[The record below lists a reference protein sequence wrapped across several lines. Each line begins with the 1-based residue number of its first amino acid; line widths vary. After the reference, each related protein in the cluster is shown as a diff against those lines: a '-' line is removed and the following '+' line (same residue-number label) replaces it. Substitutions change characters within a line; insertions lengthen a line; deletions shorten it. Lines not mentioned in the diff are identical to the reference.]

1 MRPVL
6 LITAGTSGI
15 GQAICR
21 AGAVAGFDVA
31 INFHRAEAAA
41 EALAAKLRA
50 GGANAIAVQA
60 DVTCEVGVVRMFARI
75 DAELGPIAGLVNN
88 AGGGKIA
95 TGPDGCLTVDATAD
109 IISAMFALNVTSA
122 ILCARE
128 AIRRMARSRGGA
140 GGSIVNISSDC
151 ARRGGPTHR
160 LDGAS
165 GLVLYGAAKAA
176 LDGFTLSLATEV
188 ARDGIRVNAIRP
200 ATIRTAAHDVDGPDH
215 YARMSS
221 IIPMGRPG
229 TPEEIADVAMFLLS
243 EKASF
248 MTGAFLDATGGR

>member
-6 LITAGTSGI
+6 LVTAGSSGI

-21 AGAVAGFDVA
+21 AGAAAGYDVA
-31 INFHRAEAAA
+31 VNYHNAEATA
-41 EALAAKLRA
+41 EGLVQEIRA
-50 GGANAIAVQA
+50 GGARAIAVQA
-60 DVTCEVGVVRMFARI
+60 DVTSEADVVRMFGRI
-75 DAELGPIAGLVNN
+75 DEELGPVAGLVNN

-95 TGPDGCLTVDATAD
+95 LGPDGCLTVDATTD
-109 IISAMFALNVTSA
+109 IIAAVFALNVTSA

-128 AIRRMARSRGGA
+128 AIKRMASSRGGA

-160 LDGAS
+160 LDGAA
-165 GLVLYGAAKAA
+165 GLVLYSAAKAA
-176 LDGFTLSLATEV
+176 MDGFTLSLATEV
-188 ARDGIRVNAIRP
+188 AREGIRVNAIRP

-215 YARMSS
+215 YARMST

-229 TPEEIADVAMFLLS
+229 RAEEIADVAVFLLS
-243 EKASF
+243 GKSSF